1 MGYLF
6 GDVLSR
12 KEILYFES
20 KGEINT
26 EETLKISKER
36 GDELGIK
43 DLVVAS
49 TRGETGIKQLN
60 TLKTIT

>member
-1 MGYLF
+1 MASIVYA
-6 GDVLSR
+6 
-12 KEILYFES
+12 YFES